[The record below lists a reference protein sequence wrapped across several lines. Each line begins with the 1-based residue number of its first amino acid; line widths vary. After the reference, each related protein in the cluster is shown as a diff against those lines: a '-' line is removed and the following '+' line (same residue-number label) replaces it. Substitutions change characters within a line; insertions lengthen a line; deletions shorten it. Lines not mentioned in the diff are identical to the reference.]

1 MIIKS
6 LVPAVIS
13 KLRNN
18 SQYTSVV
25 PYYIAIAILDLT
37 QNFEFEDLKT
47 TGPLTNFIV
56 NQAEY
61 TVKNNQFINPED
73 YKLTFIN
80 AWFVYFSTSGVV
92 TLGQSTGKEID
103 KRDLR
108 VVEPM
113 SKIPGI
119 PSFYT
124 IQGSDKNNGKIIV
137 GMMPDNPY
145 PCQMRYQRQHPFSI
159 PFEYLIQAQSDIDMA
174 NKLATSV
181 VYMPDDWTDIVVYYA
196 SEKLCDD
203 IGMNDIGMSYHQ
215 KLFGYKDKRGS
226 DVPGL
231 ITVKQSEEQRN
242 ASFNSR
248 ALRPIVRRYT

>member
-18 SQYTSVV
+18 SQYASDV
-25 PYYIAIAILDLT
+25 PYYLAVAILDIT

-47 TGPLTNFIV
+47 TGPLTNFVV

-61 TVKNNQFINPED
+61 SVRNNPFINPND

-80 AWFVYFSTSGVV
+80 GWFVYFDPSGTITV
-92 TLGQSTGKEID
+92 GQSTGKEID

-124 IQGSDKNNGKIIV
+124 IQGSTKSNGVIIV

-145 PCQMRYQRQHPFSI
+145 ACQMRYQRQHPFNI
-159 PFEYLIQAQSDIDMA
+159 PFDSLLLAQDDPDLA
-174 NKLATSV
+174 NKLAQSPIF
-181 VYMPDDWTDIVVYYA
+181 MPDDWTDILVYYTA
-196 SEKLCDD
+196 EKIADD
-203 IGMNDIGMSYHQ
+203 IGMNDIGMQYHQ
-215 KLFGYKDKRGS
+215 KLFGYKDKKGNET
-226 DVPGL
+226 PGL

-242 ASFNSR
+242 AMFNSR
-248 ALRPIVRRYT
+248 TLRPIVRRYT